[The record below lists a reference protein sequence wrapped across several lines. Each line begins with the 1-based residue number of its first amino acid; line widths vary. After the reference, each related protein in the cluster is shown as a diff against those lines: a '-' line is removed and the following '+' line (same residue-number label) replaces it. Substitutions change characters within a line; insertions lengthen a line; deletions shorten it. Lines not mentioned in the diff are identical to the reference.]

1 MIGRACTGG
10 WTVWVKFHLLISLAL
25 YSAEDS
31 HNITKP
37 SSVGPRFYS
46 EASYSP
52 ADTSDGPEFNSQQC
66 WIECQPCIRFWKLRV
81 LFGNCSITIVRLAP
95 CGVLFGPG
103 GSVPGGRVST
113 VSSPGGPEAGRL
125 EGSLRGSSG
134 LRWSQQNSQ
143 PLTKSG
149 KN

>member
-1 MIGRACTGG
+1 MSKVPSPYFACSIIPQR
-10 WTVWVKFHLLISLAL
+10 TVTTSQNPVL
-25 YSAEDS
+25 
-31 HNITKP
+31 
-37 SSVGPRFYS
+37 SVHGSILRQ
-46 EASYSP
+46 ASP
-52 ADTSDGPEFNSQQC
+52 VNTSDGPEFNSQQC
-66 WIECQPCIRFWKLRV
+66 WIECQPCIRIWKLRI